1 MRTCDVI
8 VSMGLLGFAFGMSPA
23 ASFDGT
29 SPPGSPPAAAPIP
42 GAQSRS
48 IVGPA
53 PLAAVPAPSAGIAR
67 PGTGFEAF
75 RSGTQA
81 LRDGK
86 TDQAVVSLE
95 YAAEQGVPAAQW
107 KLGRMYADGEGVDRN
122 KLRAFEYFRS
132 LTQAHAYDA
141 PGTPQA
147 RLVANAF
154 VALGNFYLD
163 GIPDTAIKAD
173 PARAH
178 EMFRYA
184 ASYFGDPE
192 AQYNL
197 GRLYLV
203 GRGAPKD
210 PVQAARW
217 LLLAANKGD
226 HRAQAQLGGMLFRGD
241 QIGRQ
246 AARGLFWLIL
256 AKDGVGPDEG
266 WITDTY
272 SRAFT
277 QATDDERALA
287 LRYLEDWLR
296 NRRE

>member
-1 MRTCDVI
+1 MRTYDVI
-8 VSMGLLGFAFGMSPA
+8 VSMGLLRLALRHVAGGELRRRKRAPEGAPA
-23 ASFDGT
+23 AV
-29 SPPGSPPAAAPIP
+29 PAPGEQTRGIGSA
-42 GAQSRS
+42 
-48 IVGPA
+48 A
-53 PLAAVPAPSAGIAR
+53 PLAAVPVAPMGTAR

-86 TDQAVVSLE
+86 TDQAVTSLE

-107 KLGRMYADGEGVDRN
+107 KLGRMYADGDGVDKN

-163 GIPDTAIKAD
+163 GIPDSAVKAD

-184 ASYFGDPE
+184 ASYFGDPD

-197 GRLYLV
+197 GR
-203 GRGAPKD
+203 PC
-210 PVQAARW
+210 
-217 LLLAANKGD
+217 
-226 HRAQAQLGGMLFRGD
+226 
-241 QIGRQ
+241 
-246 AARGLFWLIL
+246 
-256 AKDGVGPDEG
+256 
-266 WITDTY
+266 T
-272 SRAFT
+272 
-277 QATDDERALA
+277 
-287 LRYLEDWLR
+287 
-296 NRRE
+296 